1 MPPTSPSETAEPP
14 RRVVDALRYIGPGL
28 ILTAGI
34 VGTGEL
40 VLTPRVASEHG
51 FALLWLIVL
60 GCMVKVFTQIEL
72 SRYAVATG
80 TPTLQILDGMPGP
93 RLGAG
98 WMLWIWLPVFI
109 AMISVIGGILG
120 GTAEVLRLAGL
131 DVDPRILV
139 VVLGLSCAIALGW
152 GGYRVVERFSTV
164 LVVLFAL
171 ATAVAVCALQWTEYR
186 VTAADLVE
194 GFSFRL
200 PANFATA
207 FAALGIIGVGAAE
220 LLYYPYWCLEKG
232 YGRRVGPRVPGD
244 AGWIA
249 RAQGWMRVMRV
260 DAWTS
265 MIVYTGATAAFFL
278 LGAAI
283 LHRKG
288 LVVANADMVSTL
300 AHMYVETFGAAG
312 LWVFLVGAFA
322 TLYSTAFAGTAS
334 NARLLADALGL
345 FGLARRQADET
356 AYRRRV
362 QWCSALLPVYATAL
376 YLVWPRPVTLILIS
390 GIGQAILLPFLGGA
404 ALYLRYRRLDH
415 ALRPGR
421 LWSAMLWLSAAS
433 LAVAGGWQLYEQ
445 VAKWLG

>member
-1 MPPTSPSETAEPP
+1 MPHAHPAEPP
-14 RRVVDALRYIGPGL
+14 RRIVDALRYVGPGL

-72 SRYAVATG
+72 GRYAVATG
-80 TPTLQILDGMPGP
+80 TTTLQVLDGLPGP
-93 RLGAG
+93 RWRAG
-98 WMLWIWLPVFI
+98 WMLWIWLPVFV

-120 GTAEVLRLAGL
+120 ATAQVLRMAGL
-131 DVDPRILV
+131 DWNPTVLV
-139 VVLGLSCAIALGW
+139 VVLGLSCSAALGW

-164 LVVLFAL
+164 LVVLFTL
-171 ATAVAVCALQWTEYR
+171 ATALAVIALQWTEYR
-186 VTAADLVE
+186 VTAADLAL

-200 PANFATA
+200 PDNFATA

-232 YGRRVGPRVPGD
+232 YGQRVGPRRHDDPG
-244 AGWIA
+244 WTS
-249 RAQGWMRVMRV
+249 RALGWMRVMRV

-265 MIVYTGATAAFFL
+265 MIIYTGATAAFFV
-278 LGAAI
+278 LGAAV
-283 LHRKG
+283 LHRKD
-288 LVVANADMVSTL
+288 LVVADADMVPTL
-300 AHMYVETFGAAG
+300 AHMYLETYGAIG
-312 LWVFLVGAFA
+312 LWVFVAGAFA

-345 FGLARRQADET
+345 FGLARRDADE
-356 AYRRRV
+356 AARRRRV
-362 QWCSALLPVYATAL
+362 QWCSAALPIYAVIL
-376 YLVWPRPVTLILIS
+376 YLAWPKPVTLILIS
-390 GIGQAILLPFLGGA
+390 GIGQALLLPFLGGT
-404 ALYLRYRRLDH
+404 ALYLRYRRLDS

-421 LWSAMLWLSAAS
+421 VWTALLWLSAAS
-433 LAVAGGWQLYEQ
+433 LALAGGWQLYEQ
-445 VAKWLG
+445 LGRWLG